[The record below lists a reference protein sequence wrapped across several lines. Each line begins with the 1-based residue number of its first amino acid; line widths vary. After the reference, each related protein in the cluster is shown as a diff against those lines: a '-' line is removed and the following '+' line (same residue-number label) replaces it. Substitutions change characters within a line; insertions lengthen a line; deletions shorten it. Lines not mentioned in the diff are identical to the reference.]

1 MRRVQTALF
10 LVLYRVIPSCH
21 SWGFSPI
28 APSWGCPKG
37 LKTKIWP
44 NATFLRLRIVTGRK
58 GANRGPES
66 QQISCG
72 AVPFRFADGE
82 RSPQS
87 QKSCRKAE
95 IFVFTTRSCVIM
107 QQKMDY
113 LGGVQDISF
122 HVKQDAVSESG
133 FSERLARCS
142 EISSAR
148 AVAVRR
154 LQ

>member
-1 MRRVQTALF
+1 
-10 LVLYRVIPSCH
+10 
-21 SWGFSPI
+21 
-28 APSWGCPKG
+28 
-37 LKTKIWP
+37 
-44 NATFLRLRIVTGRK
+44 
-58 GANRGPES
+58 
-66 QQISCG
+66 
-72 AVPFRFADGE
+72 
-82 RSPQS
+82 
-87 QKSCRKAE
+87 
-95 IFVFTTRSCVIM
+95 M

-148 AVAVRR
+148 AVAFRQ